1 MNWNRIT
8 WVLEVYRILKD
19 HADTE
24 VAELGRL
31 EPGGKATETSSSTA
45 PGSIVIRENARVAS
59 RSRPSQRP

>member
-1 MNWNRIT
+1 
-8 WVLEVYRILKD
+8 VLEVYRILKD